1 MLRGGLRESMR
12 KTGLIASWAV
22 FCLGIA
28 YGVALL
34 MGLLSLKSP
43 QDAIGD
49 PYFSL
54 LELLI
59 ILIMP
64 PVVIGLIAL
73 RERANAQTKMFG
85 TIAVSF
91 ASIATA
97 ITCSVHFVILFAS
110 KPIAAAGLQH
120 SELLFSFKWPSVAY
134 AMDILAWDVFFS
146 LSLLFAVPLLGRKGL
161 EKVIRVLLIIAGVL
175 SLAGL
180 VGVPIGNMQVRMIGV
195 VGYAGL
201 SPFAFLL
208 IAVLLGQSRIGET
221 SRNKN

>member
-1 MLRGGLRESMR
+1 MR
-12 KTGLIASWAV
+12 KTGLIAGWAV

-28 YGVALL
+28 YGVVLL

-54 LELLI
+54 LKLLI

-64 PVVIGLIAL
+64 PVVIALIAL
-73 RERANAQTKMFG
+73 RERANAKTKVFG
-85 TIAVSF
+85 TIAASF

-97 ITCSVHFVILFAS
+97 ITCSVHFVILIAS
-110 KPIAAAGLQH
+110 RPIAATGLQH

-134 AMDILAWDVFFS
+134 ALDILAWDFFFS
-146 LSLLFAVPLLGRKGL
+146 LSLLFAVPLLGHKAL
-161 EKVIRVLLIIAGVL
+161 EKVIRILLIVSGVL

-180 VGVPIGNMQVRMIGV
+180 V
-195 VGYAGL
+195 
-201 SPFAFLL
+201 
-208 IAVLLGQSRIGET
+208 AVSL
-221 SRNKN
+221 

>member
-1 MLRGGLRESMR
+1 MLRGGLGDNVR
-12 KTGLIASWAV
+12 KTGRIAGWAV

-28 YGVALL
+28 YGVVLL
-34 MGLLSLKSP
+34 VGLLSLKSP
-43 QDAIGD
+43 HDAIGD

-64 PVVIGLIAL
+64 PVVIALIAL
-73 RERANAQTKMFG
+73 RERARAETKLFG

-91 ASIATA
+91 ASIAAA

-110 KPIAAAGLQH
+110 RPIAAAGLQH
-120 SELLFSFKWPSVAY
+120 SELLFSFTWPSVAY
-134 AMDILAWDVFFS
+134 AMDILSWDFFFS
-146 LSLLFAVPLLGRKGL
+146 LSLLFAVPLLGHKAL
-161 EKVIRVLLIIAGVL
+161 EGVIRILLIVSGVL

-180 VGVPIGNMQVRMIGV
+180 VGVPLGNMQIRMIGV
-195 VGYAGL
+195 VGYAGI

-208 IAVLLGQSRIGET
+208 MALLLGQSGSKAT
-221 SRNKN
+221 NHGKN